1 MKHGHK
7 KRQQEI
13 RQVSGNQ
20 GSSQSISDSDGDQ
33 RFGRHG
39 DTRRVEPLGGSRT
52 IRQGIESGCDASGG
66 VSAGGMINQL
76 LFEERE
82 RLVGFDKELERLQRG
97 RDAQV
102 SRIEYLEIMFARLKE
117 VSDS

>member
-1 MKHGHK
+1 
-7 KRQQEI
+7 
-13 RQVSGNQ
+13 
-20 GSSQSISDSDGDQ
+20 
-33 RFGRHG
+33 
-39 DTRRVEPLGGSRT
+39 
-52 IRQGIESGCDASGG
+52 
-66 VSAGGMINQL
+66 MINQL